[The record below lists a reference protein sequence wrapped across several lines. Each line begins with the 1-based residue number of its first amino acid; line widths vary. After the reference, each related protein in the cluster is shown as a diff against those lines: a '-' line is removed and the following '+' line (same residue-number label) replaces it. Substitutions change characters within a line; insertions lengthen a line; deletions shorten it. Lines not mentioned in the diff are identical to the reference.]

1 MTMVAWLENSQNVG
15 SAEVTSTDT
24 LFILISSSG
33 KTTDPN
39 LI

>member
-1 MTMVAWLENSQNVG
+1 MVAWLENSQNVG

-24 LFILISSSG
+24 LFIWISSSG
-33 KTTDPN
+33 KSIDPN